1 MTFEKAVAQL
11 RTEYEKACK
20 NELIKSP
27 LAYALY
33 KTWRF
38 VDGKEKK
45 ARKSYERKTD

>member
-20 NELIKSP
+20 NKLIKSP

-33 KTWRF
+33 KTWRMA
-38 VDGKEKK
+38 DSEEKK
-45 ARKSYERKTD
+45 ARKQDAYEVS